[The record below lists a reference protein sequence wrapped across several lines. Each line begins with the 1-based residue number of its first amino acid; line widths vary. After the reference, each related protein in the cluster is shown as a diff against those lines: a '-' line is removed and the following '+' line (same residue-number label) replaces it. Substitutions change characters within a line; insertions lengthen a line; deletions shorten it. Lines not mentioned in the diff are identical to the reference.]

1 MAVPSRRFERALHHG
16 WKESFATFGLRK
28 RTAQPRVLPR
38 IRAVYRVEQLLSCKV
53 CSHYPPRSP
62 LVEQQGPRDS
72 AFDLSRFL
80 LEGPLETALP
90 APFDDHQQPRSS
102 DYLRLEHRAN
112 FIPIESGASRSV
124 YFFSFLFFSSLFLS
138 LSFFSPF
145 FPSLLPLIRSRD
157 TRRSFLVTRPRV
169 LRVHRLRES
178 RSAIRMK
185 AFLKAVSYLCRC
197 PHYGATCRE
206 HSSSSSACRGPN
218 NDAPLWT

>member
-1 MAVPSRRFERALHHG
+1 MPVLSRRTSSSPSRNHPRPSTYVNERSWPNH
-16 WKESFATFGLRK
+16 ESFHVFAPCIALSNYSRVKFVHTTHLVRTFG
-28 RTAQPRVLPR
+28 
-38 IRAVYRVEQLLSCKV
+38 RATGPTLGTW
-53 CSHYPPRSP
+53 RSY
-62 LVEQQGPRDS
+62 
-72 AFDLSRFL
+72 LSRSL
-80 LEGPLETALP
+80 LEEPLLLETALP
-90 APFDDHQQPRSS
+90 APFDDNHQQPRSS
-102 DYLRLEHRAN
+102 DSLRLEHRAN

-124 YFFSFLFFSSLFLS
+124 FIRSFLLLFSSLFSLS
-138 LSFFSPF
+138 LSLF
-145 FPSLLPLIRSRD
+145 FPGSSPPYPFD

-218 NDAPLWT
+218 NDAPL

>member
-1 MAVPSRRFERALHHG
+1 M
-16 WKESFATFGLRK
+16 
-28 RTAQPRVLPR
+28 
-38 IRAVYRVEQLLSCKV
+38 
-53 CSHYPPRSP
+53 
-62 LVEQQGPRDS
+62 
-72 AFDLSRFL
+72 
-80 LEGPLETALP
+80 ETALP

-102 DYLRLEHRAN
+102 DSLRRRASSE
-112 FIPIESGASRSV
+112 FYPDRKRRLSIRLFGL
-124 YFFSFLFFSSLFLS
+124 SFLFFSSLLC
-138 LSFFSPF
+138 LSFF
-145 FPSLLPLIRSRD
+145 FPGLLPLVRSRD

-218 NDAPLWT
+218 NNAPL